1 MNHVNFRF
9 PPLFIASRLQQQSAG
24 DANKPASSDN
34 ASGAWGGTDP
44 FLLLLWQPRHSP
56 CHWVS
61 TACQGTVLTGKRV
74 CQDGFIRN
82 CNLYKRIFLSS
93 TICGHYFCT
102 LISKNFFCICLNLL
116 RALHVHRSYMCFS
129 LVLAPILKT
138 TSLIQSSKTYYLLS
152 LSPPQRLRKRKRSQ
166 RSPLTIIFPNC
177 PIYLLLS
184 LQPPLKTPRKPLR
197 KRERS
202 SRAIF

>member
-9 PPLFIASRLQQQSAG
+9 PPLFIACRLQQQSAG

-152 LSPPQRLRKRKRSQ
+152 LSSAEASKEREKSEISAHHYLPQLSN
-166 RSPLTIIFPNC
+166 IFIALASAPVEN
-177 PIYLLLS
+177 PQETS
-184 LQPPLKTPRKPLR
+184 AEE
-197 KRERS
+197 RE
-202 SRAIF
+202 IF